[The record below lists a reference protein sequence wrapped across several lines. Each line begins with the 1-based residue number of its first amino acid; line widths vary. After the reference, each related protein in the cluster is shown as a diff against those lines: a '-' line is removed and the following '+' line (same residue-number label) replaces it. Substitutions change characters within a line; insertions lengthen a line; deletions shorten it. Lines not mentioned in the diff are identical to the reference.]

1 MLDISSTVTVLHS
14 PGHNP
19 EAFSSNSVH
28 NWSTIGK
35 EVDAPDDQH
44 AAVVHKPVSRD
55 EEWLQHNYL

>member
-1 MLDISSTVTVLHS
+1 MLNVSGTVTVLHS

-35 EVDAPDDQH
+35 EVDTPDDQH
-44 AAVVHKPVSRD
+44 AAIVYKPVARD
-55 EEWLQHNYL
+55 E